1 MKSELLLAI
10 NQICAE
16 RDLPREVVV
25 DAIRTA
31 IAEAYRKDVNAP
43 KTQNITA
50 QIDLDTGQARIF
62 VERRVVAEVTD
73 PRMEITL
80 EEARKLNPRIQLGE
94 TIMVD
99 STPKD
104 FGRIAAQ
111 AARQRIIQCIREAE
125 REIRYSHFA
134 QQAGEIVQGVVQ
146 SVTPQQVTLHIDRTE
161 AILPQKEMIPGERYA
176 IHDRIRVY
184 ILEVRRTPRGPEI
197 IVSRSHKK
205 LLQRLLELE
214 IPEIA
219 SGAVEIKALVREAGS
234 RSKVAVASRQPGV
247 DPVGACVGM
256 RSVRIQSIL
265 RELGNEKVDII
276 EWSPDPVTFI
286 ARALGPARVLSVVL
300 DEEADGGRMA
310 HVVVPDDQL
319 SLAIGKAGQNARL
332 AAKLTGWRIDIQNVT
347 EAAQW
352 ALQKVREDPEVLAA
366 LETAVDHLVP
376 QVEAALKRHAE
387 EGGPYTAEEMLVIRQ
402 VVEKVRHHYIARRQE
417 KRRQK
422 TVAKVRLSRREQEEA
437 ARRAA
442 FQEALARIP
451 PRAYRIPVEDLG
463 LSERTIS
470 HLQRHGMVNVG
481 QLMERLAE
489 GEEGLLKLDGIG
501 VRVLN
506 EIRSALD
513 KLELPAAEPEVPAPG
528 PAEAAPVAPEAQAVP
543 EVPAM
548 AEEVR
553 PEAPG
558 EEAAPAEVVA
568 VPEEA
573 VPEIGAGP
581 AGVLAPEA
589 VAPPEEAEPTPAVE
603 GPPVEAAEVSPTPAP
618 VLPEFEG
625 ELEEWEEEEEE
636 EVVEKKLQRQ
646 PKKRKKKPLR
656 EYIYDEELG
665 RAIAIRRRRRGDEWD
680 DEF

>member
-16 RDLPREVVV
+16 RDLPRETVL
-25 DAIRTA
+25 DAVRTA

-50 QIDLDTGQARIF
+50 QIDLETGRARIF

-73 PRMEITL
+73 PVTEIAL
-80 EEARKLNPRIQLGE
+80 EEARKLNPRVQLGE

-125 REIRYSHFA
+125 REARYSQFA

-161 AILPQKEMIPGERYA
+161 AILPQKEMVPGERYA

-214 IPEIA
+214 VPEIA
-219 SGAVEIKALVREAGS
+219 NGVVEIKALVREAGS

-247 DPVGACVGM
+247 DPVGACVGV

-286 ARALGPARVLSVVL
+286 ARALGPAKVLSVVL
-300 DEEADGGRMA
+300 DEEAEGGKMA

-332 AAKLTGWRIDIQNVT
+332 AAKLTGWRIDIQNAT

-352 ALQKVREDPEVLAA
+352 ALRKANEDPEVLTA
-366 LETAVDHLVP
+366 LGPVADLLP
-376 QVEAALKRHAE
+376 QVEAALKRHAQ
-387 EGGPYTAEEMLVIRQ
+387 EGGTYTAEELLTMRQ
-402 VVEKVRHHYIARRQE
+402 VIEKVRQHYIARRQE

-422 TVAKVRLSRREQEEA
+422 VAKVRPAVREREEA
-437 ARRAA
+437 SRQAA
-442 FQEALARIP
+442 IQEALARIP
-451 PRAYRIPVEDLG
+451 PQAYQVPVENLG
-463 LSERTIS
+463 LSDRTLS
-470 HLQRHGMVNVG
+470 HLRRHGMVNVG

-501 VRVLN
+501 AKVLS
-506 EIRSALD
+506 EIRAALD
-513 KLELPAAEPEVPAPG
+513 KLELP
-528 PAEAAPVAPEAQAVP
+528 PVQ
-543 EVPAM
+543 
-548 AEEVR
+548 
-553 PEAPG
+553 PEAP
-558 EEAAPAEVVA
+558 EF

-573 VPEIGAGP
+573 VEAVAEAP
-581 AGVLAPEA
+581 APEA
-589 VAPPEEAEPTPAVE
+589 RPVEEVPVPEAVPAEPSAPAPAEMPLAFEEPTPVV
-603 GPPVEAAEVSPTPAP
+603 GPSLPTGAELPEPALEEPLSVPVAEEPRPQGAEAPSLPSAEV
-618 VLPEFEG
+618 PEFEI
-625 ELEEWEEEEEE
+625 EPEEWEEEEEE
-636 EVVEKKLQRQ
+636 EFIVEKKLKHQ

-665 RAIAIRRRRRGDEWD
+665 RTIAIRRRRRGDEWD
-680 DEF
+680 EF

>member
-16 RDLPREVVV
+16 RDLPRETVL
-25 DAIRTA
+25 DAVRTA

-50 QIDLDTGQARIF
+50 QIDLETGRARIF

-73 PRMEITL
+73 PVTEIAL
-80 EEARKLNPRIQLGE
+80 EEARKLNPRVQLGE

-125 REIRYSHFA
+125 REARYSQFA

-161 AILPQKEMIPGERYA
+161 AILPQKEMVPGERYA

-214 IPEIA
+214 VPEIA
-219 SGAVEIKALVREAGS
+219 NGVVEIKALVREAGS

-247 DPVGACVGM
+247 DPVGACVGV

-286 ARALGPARVLSVVL
+286 ARALGPAKVLSVVL
-300 DEEADGGRMA
+300 DEEAEGGKMA

-332 AAKLTGWRIDIQNVT
+332 AAKLTGWRIDIQNAT

-352 ALQKVREDPEVLAA
+352 ALRKANEDPEVLTA
-366 LETAVDHLVP
+366 LGPVADLLP
-376 QVEAALKRHAE
+376 QVEAALKRHAQ
-387 EGGPYTAEEMLVIRQ
+387 EGGTYTAEELLTMRQ
-402 VVEKVRHHYIARRQE
+402 VIEKVRQHYIARRQE

-422 TVAKVRLSRREQEEA
+422 VAKVRPAVREREEA
-437 ARRAA
+437 SRQAA
-442 FQEALARIP
+442 IQEALARIP
-451 PRAYRIPVEDLG
+451 PQAYQVPVENLG
-463 LSERTIS
+463 LSDRTLS
-470 HLQRHGMVNVG
+470 HLRRHGMVNVG

-501 VRVLN
+501 AKVLS
-506 EIRSALD
+506 EIRAALD
-513 KLELPAAEPEVPAPG
+513 KLELP
-528 PAEAAPVAPEAQAVP
+528 PVQ
-543 EVPAM
+543 
-548 AEEVR
+548 
-553 PEAPG
+553 PEAP
-558 EEAAPAEVVA
+558 EF

-573 VPEIGAGP
+573 VEAVAGAP
-581 AGVLAPEA
+581 APEA
-589 VAPPEEAEPTPAVE
+589 RPVEEVPVPEAVPAEPSAPAPAEMPLAFEEPTPVV
-603 GPPVEAAEVSPTPAP
+603 GPSLPTGAELPEPALEEPLSVPVAEEPRPQGAEAPSLPSAEV
-618 VLPEFEG
+618 PEFEI
-625 ELEEWEEEEEE
+625 EPEEWEEEEEE
-636 EVVEKKLQRQ
+636 EFIVEKKLKHQ

-665 RAIAIRRRRRGDEWD
+665 RTIAIRRRRRGDEWD
-680 DEF
+680 EF

>member
-16 RDLPREVVV
+16 RDLPRETVL
-25 DAIRTA
+25 DAVRTA

-50 QIDLDTGQARIF
+50 QIDLETGRARIF

-73 PRMEITL
+73 PVTEIAL
-80 EEARKLNPRIQLGE
+80 EEARKLNPRVQLGE

-125 REIRYSHFA
+125 REARYSQFA

-161 AILPQKEMIPGERYA
+161 AILPQKEMVPGERYA

-214 IPEIA
+214 VPEIA
-219 SGAVEIKALVREAGS
+219 NGVVEIKALVREAGS

-247 DPVGACVGM
+247 DPVGACVGV

-286 ARALGPARVLSVVL
+286 ARALGPAKVLSVVL
-300 DEEADGGRMA
+300 DEEAEGGKMA

-332 AAKLTGWRIDIQNVT
+332 AAKLTGWRIDIQNAT

-352 ALQKVREDPEVLAA
+352 ALRKANEDPEVLTA
-366 LETAVDHLVP
+366 LGPVADLLP
-376 QVEAALKRHAE
+376 QVEAALKRHAQ
-387 EGGPYTAEEMLVIRQ
+387 EGGTYTAEELLTMRQ
-402 VVEKVRHHYIARRQE
+402 VIEKVRQHYIARRQE

-422 TVAKVRLSRREQEEA
+422 VAKVRPAVREREEA
-437 ARRAA
+437 SRQAA
-442 FQEALARIP
+442 IQEALARIP
-451 PRAYRIPVEDLG
+451 PQAYQVPVENLG
-463 LSERTIS
+463 LSDRTLS
-470 HLQRHGMVNVG
+470 HLRRHGMVNVG

-501 VRVLN
+501 AKVLS
-506 EIRSALD
+506 EIRAALD
-513 KLELPAAEPEVPAPG
+513 KLELP
-528 PAEAAPVAPEAQAVP
+528 PVQ
-543 EVPAM
+543 
-548 AEEVR
+548 
-553 PEAPG
+553 PEAP
-558 EEAAPAEVVA
+558 EF

-573 VPEIGAGP
+573 VEAVAGAP
-581 AGVLAPEA
+581 APEA
-589 VAPPEEAEPTPAVE
+589 RPVEEVPVPEAVPAEPSAPAPAEMPLALEEPTPVV
-603 GPPVEAAEVSPTPAP
+603 GPSLPTGAELPEPALEEPLSVPVAEEPRPQGAEAPSLPSAEV
-618 VLPEFEG
+618 PEFEI
-625 ELEEWEEEEEE
+625 EPEEWEEEEEE
-636 EVVEKKLQRQ
+636 EFIVEKKLKHQ

-665 RAIAIRRRRRGDEWD
+665 RTIAIRRRRRGDEWD
-680 DEF
+680 EF

>member
-16 RDLPREVVV
+16 RDLPRETVL
-25 DAIRTA
+25 DAVRTA

-50 QIDLDTGQARIF
+50 QIDLETGRARIF

-73 PRMEITL
+73 PVTEIAL
-80 EEARKLNPRIQLGE
+80 EEARKLNPRVQLGE

-125 REIRYSHFA
+125 REARYSQFA

-161 AILPQKEMIPGERYA
+161 AILPQKEMVPGERYA

-214 IPEIA
+214 VPEIA
-219 SGAVEIKALVREAGS
+219 NGVVEIKALVREAGS

-247 DPVGACVGM
+247 DPVGACVGV

-286 ARALGPARVLSVVL
+286 ARALGPAKVLSVVL
-300 DEEADGGRMA
+300 DEEAEGGKMA

-332 AAKLTGWRIDIQNVT
+332 AAKLTGWRIDIQNAT

-352 ALQKVREDPEVLAA
+352 ALRKANEDPEVLAA
-366 LETAVDHLVP
+366 LGPVADLLP
-376 QVEAALKRHAE
+376 QVEAALKRHAQ
-387 EGGPYTAEEMLVIRQ
+387 EGGTYTAEELLTMRQ
-402 VVEKVRHHYIARRQE
+402 VIEKVRQHYIARRQE

-422 TVAKVRLSRREQEEA
+422 VAKVRPAAREREEA
-437 ARRAA
+437 TRQAA
-442 FQEALARIP
+442 IQEALARIP
-451 PRAYRIPVEDLG
+451 PQAYQVPVENLG
-463 LSERTIS
+463 LSDRTLS
-470 HLQRHGMVNVG
+470 HLRRHGMVNVG

-501 VRVLN
+501 AKVLS
-506 EIRSALD
+506 EIRAALD
-513 KLELPAAEPEVPAPG
+513 KLELP
-528 PAEAAPVAPEAQAVP
+528 PVQ
-543 EVPAM
+543 
-548 AEEVR
+548 
-553 PEAPG
+553 PEAP
-558 EEAAPAEVVA
+558 EF

-573 VPEIGAGP
+573 AEAVAEAP
-581 AGVLAPEA
+581 APEA
-589 VAPPEEAEPTPAVE
+589 RPVEEVPVSEAVPAEPSAPAPAEMPLALEEPTPVV
-603 GPPVEAAEVSPTPAP
+603 GPSLPTGAELPEPALEEPLSVPVAEEPRPQGAEAPSLPSAEV
-618 VLPEFEG
+618 PEFEI
-625 ELEEWEEEEEE
+625 EPEEWEEEEEE
-636 EVVEKKLQRQ
+636 EFIVEKKLKHQ

-665 RAIAIRRRRRGDEWD
+665 RTIAIRRRRRGDEWD
-680 DEF
+680 EF

>member
-16 RDLPREVVV
+16 RDLPRETVL
-25 DAIRTA
+25 DAVRTA

-50 QIDLDTGQARIF
+50 QIDLETGRARIF

-73 PRMEITL
+73 PVTEIAL
-80 EEARKLNPRIQLGE
+80 EEARKLNPRVQLGE

-125 REIRYSHFA
+125 REARYSQFA

-161 AILPQKEMIPGERYA
+161 AILPQKEMVPGERYA

-214 IPEIA
+214 VPEIA
-219 SGAVEIKALVREAGS
+219 NGVVEIKALVREAGS

-247 DPVGACVGM
+247 DPVGACVGV

-286 ARALGPARVLSVVL
+286 ARALGPAKVLSVVL
-300 DEEADGGRMA
+300 DEEAEGGKMA

-332 AAKLTGWRIDIQNVT
+332 AAKLTGWRIDIQNAT

-352 ALQKVREDPEVLAA
+352 ALRKANEDPEVLTA
-366 LETAVDHLVP
+366 LGPVADLLP
-376 QVEAALKRHAE
+376 QVEAALKRHAQ
-387 EGGPYTAEEMLVIRQ
+387 EGGTYTAEELLTMRQ
-402 VVEKVRHHYIARRQE
+402 VIEKVRQHYIARRQE

-422 TVAKVRLSRREQEEA
+422 VAKVRPVVREREEA
-437 ARRAA
+437 SRQAA
-442 FQEALARIP
+442 IQEALARIP
-451 PRAYRIPVEDLG
+451 PQAYQVPVENLG
-463 LSERTIS
+463 LSDRTLS
-470 HLQRHGMVNVG
+470 HLRRHGMVNVG

-501 VRVLN
+501 AKVLS
-506 EIRSALD
+506 EIRAALD
-513 KLELPAAEPEVPAPG
+513 KLELP
-528 PAEAAPVAPEAQAVP
+528 PVQ
-543 EVPAM
+543 
-548 AEEVR
+548 
-553 PEAPG
+553 PEAP
-558 EEAAPAEVVA
+558 EF

-573 VPEIGAGP
+573 VEAVAGAP
-581 AGVLAPEA
+581 APEA
-589 VAPPEEAEPTPAVE
+589 RPVEEVPVPEAIPAEPSAPAPAEMPLAFEEPTPVV
-603 GPPVEAAEVSPTPAP
+603 GPSLPTGAELPEPALEEPLSVPVAEEPRPQGAEAPSLPSAEV
-618 VLPEFEG
+618 PEFEI
-625 ELEEWEEEEEE
+625 EPEEWEEEEEE
-636 EVVEKKLQRQ
+636 EFIVEKKLKHQ

-665 RAIAIRRRRRGDEWD
+665 RTIAIRRRRRGDEWD
-680 DEF
+680 EF